1 MIFYIIKRLVCKF
14 REVFFTRIQ
23 IASNFDLV
31 IRGRKMITDT
41 FDAATPAIISP
52 EKFYG
57 VSKTLCDICIITFS
71 NQIVTEILHQFPC
84 VKIAGIQSA
93 NGSVPCYKMNYKGKD
108 IAFFMTMIGAAC
120 AGACIEETHC
130 LFGATKYIMFGA
142 CGCLN
147 KDVTAGK
154 IIVPTDA
161 YRDEGLSYHYAKASD
176 YIKIKNA
183 DFVSEFFKKSGIPY
197 VAGKT
202 WTTDAIYRETRGNME
217 KRKAEGCIA
226 VEMESAG
233 VQAVCDFRGF
243 DFYNFLISGDLLDS
257 SEWDRRIIG
266 NEGERTHQIKS
277 FYMALELA
285 LKIPS

>member
-1 MIFYIIKRLVCKF
+1 MELFQHFKMDYLIIYLGLFV
-14 REVFFTRIQ
+14 IWN
-23 IASNFDLV
+23 SM
-31 IRGRKMITDT
+31 IRGIKMITDA
-41 FDAATPAIISP
+41 FDTTTQAIISP

-57 VSKTLCDICIITFS
+57 ASKTFCDICIITFS
-71 NQIVTEILHQFPC
+71 NQIVAEILNQFSC
-84 VKIAGIQSA
+84 VKIAEIQSA
-93 NGSVPCYKMNYKGKD
+93 NGSVPCYKLNYKGKD
-108 IAFFMTMIGAAC
+108 ISFYMTMIGSAC
-120 AGACIEETHC
+120 AGACVEEIHC
-130 LFGATKYIMFGA
+130 LIGATKYIMFGT

-147 KDVTAGK
+147 KDVATGK

-183 DFVSEFFKKSGIPY
+183 DFVTEFFKKSGIPY
-197 VAGKT
+197 IAGKT
-202 WTTDAIYRETRGNME
+202 WTTDAIYRETLDNME

-233 VQAVCDFRGF
+233 VQAVCDFRNIE
-243 DFYNFLISGDLLDS
+243 FYNFLISGDLLDS
-257 SEWDRRIIG
+257 PEWDRRILG
-266 NEGERTHQIKS
+266 DVGERTHQIKS